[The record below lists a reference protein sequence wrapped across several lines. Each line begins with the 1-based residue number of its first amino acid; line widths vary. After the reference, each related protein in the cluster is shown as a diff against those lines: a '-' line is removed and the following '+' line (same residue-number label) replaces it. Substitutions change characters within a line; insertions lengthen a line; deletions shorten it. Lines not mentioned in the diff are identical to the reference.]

1 MSQLSR
7 SKLREK
13 IMVILYQI
21 FIHRDNNIDYNI
33 EEIIKSI
40 YDENN
45 DFINEIVYGVIDKIK
60 EIDKLAN
67 KYLIDW
73 TIERLGKTDQVIL
86 RMAIYELLYTN
97 TPKIVCI
104 DEAIKLSKKYSD
116 DSVRKMINATLD
128 KIYHEL

>member
-116 DSVRKMINATLD
+116 DSVRKMINGTLD

>member
-73 TIERLGKTDQVIL
+73 TIERLGKTDQAIL

>member
-1 MSQLSR
+1 MIQLIR

-86 RMAIYELLYTN
+86 RMAIYEL
-97 TPKIVCI
+97 
-104 DEAIKLSKKYSD
+104 
-116 DSVRKMINATLD
+116 
-128 KIYHEL
+128 IY